1 MPNTQKHRG
10 ANPKDAKLFAENNLP
25 KLKKALIDLSYL
37 VGRDYS
43 PKASLK
49 LIGDRYRFSDRQRQA
64 LSHSACGENQLKNRI
79 KKHISKENLKG
90 QNIVIDGYNQLITL
104 EAALSK
110 APIFIGIDGCC
121 RDIASVHSTYRKVE
135 ETITALELFGQELKD
150 LGLKKILWVFDKPV
164 SNSGNLKQFIEE
176 ISEKNGWNWEVILE
190 YNPDKYVAEKEDWVA
205 VSTDSWVLER
215 AEKWFNLNGY
225 IIEKHIEN
233 PWIVDFRE
241 N

>member
-10 ANPKDAKLFAENNLP
+10 ANPKDAKLFAEKNLP

-64 LSHSACGENQLKNRI
+64 LSHSACGENQLKDRNQ
-79 KKHISKENLKG
+79 KHISPENLQGK
-90 QNIVIDGYNQLITL
+90 NLVIDGYNQLITL

-110 APIFIGIDGCC
+110 APIFIGIDGCH

-135 ETITALELFGQELKD
+135 ETSKALQLFGEEFQN
-150 LGLKKILWVFDKPV
+150 LGLNKILWVFDKPV
-164 SNSGNLKQFIEE
+164 SNSGKLKQFIEE
-176 ISEKNGWNWEVILE
+176 IAKENNWNWEVILE
-190 YNPDKYVAEKEDWVA
+190 YNPDKYVAEKENWIA
-205 VSTDSWVLER
+205 ISTDSWVLER
-215 AEKWFNLNGY
+215 CKNWFNLNGY
-225 IIEKHIEN
+225 IIKKHIEN

-241 N
+241 